1 MIDKNAGTLYTTN
14 TEEISKL
21 LKILDEM
28 EARTREAIEL
38 ARELEELV
46 RSVVTVD
53 GMPPGQPMNLTDSQS
68 SPENIPFTALLS
80 ARSRALTCL

>member
-14 TEEISKL
+14 TEEIFKL

-38 ARELEELV
+38 ARQLEKLFGRVAMDIAKETEESMDR
-46 RSVVTVD
+46 RS
-53 GMPPGQPMNLTDSQS
+53 
-68 SPENIPFTALLS
+68 
-80 ARSRALTCL
+80 